1 MTENPGYLKLRKI
14 RAAQHIAQTV
24 RQMFYTILPCFCSC
38 SKKISNAQNR
48 VYLNAEALMLDL
60 GSMNTE

>member
-24 RQMFYTILPCFCSC
+24 SLSFVFKYCVLLLILFRYLVL
-38 SKKISNAQNR
+38 KI
-48 VYLNAEALMLDL
+48 EC
-60 GSMNTE
+60 T

>member
-24 RQMFYTILPCFCSC
+24 RQMLLYNIAMFLFLFQKDLKCPEQSLPKCRS
-38 SKKISNAQNR
+38 
-48 VYLNAEALMLDL
+48 LDA
-60 GSMNTE
+60 